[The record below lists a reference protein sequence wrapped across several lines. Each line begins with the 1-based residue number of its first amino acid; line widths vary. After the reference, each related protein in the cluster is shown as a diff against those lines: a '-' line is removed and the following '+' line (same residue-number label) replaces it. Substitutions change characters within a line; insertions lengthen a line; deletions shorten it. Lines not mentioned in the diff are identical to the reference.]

1 MTKFVDDFVG
11 GAFFGIIFGTITAF
25 MFWLWTLDN
34 TISFREM
41 KRDIDNNVSVK
52 QITYKKFPNEYKL
65 HYTDWKDLK

>member
-1 MTKFVDDFVG
+1 MRKFIIDVVG
-11 GAFFGIIFGTITAF
+11 GLPIGLIFGTVLAF
-25 MFWLWTLDN
+25 FFWMHNLDN

-65 HYTDWKDLK
+65 NYTDWKDLK

>member
-1 MTKFVDDFVG
+1 MNDIEID
-11 GAFFGIIFGTITAF
+11 FFGGLWPGVILGTMAAF
-25 MFWLWTLDN
+25 MFWLWTMDD

-65 HYTDWKDLK
+65 NYTDWKDLK

>member
-1 MTKFVDDFVG
+1 MNDIEID
-11 GAFFGIIFGTITAF
+11 FFGGLWPGVILGTMVAF
-25 MFWLWTLDN
+25 MSWLWTMDD

-65 HYTDWKDLK
+65 NYTDWKDLK